1 MTDFF
6 TKKQGKYWCEVCHI
20 FIEYNKKTI
29 DYHNSTSNHI
39 ENMKRPSKYNSMKK
53 KFNNYVN
60 GLYDK
65 QQFSLQ
71 NNNNSNT
78 LNETDF
84 LGNKRKLIFENQVKA
99 NTSMFNEV
107 KSEMMKKE
115 IKNEKIKDKWKIFY
129 DKNNKRVFFYNY
141 ETGVSQWEKP
151 EVCNITDKEIN
162 KLIKINEENEET
174 DENNIEE
181 KDKEGNIGEWV
192 KIDRKEA
199 NKIFGKRKNEIL

>member
-6 TKKQGKYWCEVCHI
+6 TKKQGKYWCEVCRI

-39 ENMKRPSKYNSMKK
+39 NNMKRGSKYDTMKK

-60 GLYDK
+60 ELYEK
-65 QQFSLQ
+65 QNYSMQ
-71 NNNNSNT
+71 NNDNSF
-78 LNETDF
+78 NETSF
-84 LGNKRKLIFENQVKA
+84 LGNKRKIIFENQMKQ

-115 IKNEKIKDKWKIFY
+115 IKDEKIKDKWKVFY
-129 DKNNKRVFFYNY
+129 DKKTKHIFFFNY
-141 ETGVSQWEKP
+141 ETGESQWEKP

-162 KLIKINEENEET
+162 KLIKINEENDAY
-174 DENNIEE
+174 DENEIDE
-181 KDKEGNIGEWV
+181 KDKEGNVGEWV

-199 NKIFGKRKNEIL
+199 NKIFGKRKNESI

>member
-6 TKKQGKYWCEVCHI
+6 TKKQGKYWCEVCRI

-39 ENMKRPSKYNSMKK
+39 NNMKRGSKYDTMKK

-60 GLYDK
+60 ELYEK
-65 QQFSLQ
+65 QNYSMQ
-71 NNNNSNT
+71 NNDNSF
-78 LNETDF
+78 NETSF
-84 LGNKRKLIFENQVKA
+84 LGNKRKIIFENQMKQ

-115 IKNEKIKDKWKIFY
+115 IKDEKIKDKWKVFY
-129 DKNNKRVFFYNY
+129 DKKTKHVFFFNY
-141 ETGVSQWEKP
+141 ETGESQWEKP

-162 KLIKINEENEET
+162 KLIKINEENDAY
-174 DENNIEE
+174 DEDEIDE
-181 KDKEGNIGEWV
+181 KDKEGNVGEWV

-199 NKIFGKRKNEIL
+199 NKIFGKRKNESI

>member
-6 TKKQGKYWCEVCHI
+6 TKKQGKYWCEVCRI

-39 ENMKRPSKYNSMKK
+39 NNMKRGSKYDTMKK

-60 GLYDK
+60 ELYEK
-65 QQFSLQ
+65 QNYSMQ
-71 NNNNSNT
+71 NNDNSF
-78 LNETDF
+78 NETSF
-84 LGNKRKLIFENQVKA
+84 LGNKRKIIFENQMKQ

-115 IKNEKIKDKWKIFY
+115 IKDEKIKDKWKVFY
-129 DKNNKRVFFYNY
+129 DKKTKHIFFFNY
-141 ETGVSQWEKP
+141 ETGESQWEKP

-162 KLIKINEENEET
+162 KLIKINEENDAY
-174 DENNIEE
+174 DEDEIDE
-181 KDKEGNIGEWV
+181 KDKEGNVGEWV

-199 NKIFGKRKNEIL
+199 NKIFGKRKNESI

>member
-6 TKKQGKYWCEVCHI
+6 TKKQGKYWCEVCRI

-39 ENMKRPSKYNSMKK
+39 NNMKRGSKYDTMKI

-60 GLYDK
+60 ELYEK
-65 QQFSLQ
+65 QNYSMQ
-71 NNNNSNT
+71 NNDNSF
-78 LNETDF
+78 NETSF
-84 LGNKRKLIFENQVKA
+84 LGNKRKIIFENQMKQ

-115 IKNEKIKDKWKIFY
+115 IKDEKIKDKWKVFY
-129 DKNNKRVFFYNY
+129 DKKTKHIFFFNY
-141 ETGVSQWEKP
+141 ETGESQWEKP

-162 KLIKINEENEET
+162 KLIKINEENEEY
-174 DENNIEE
+174 DEDEIDE
-181 KDKEGNIGEWV
+181 KDKEGNVGEWV

-199 NKIFGKRKNEIL
+199 NKIFGKRKNESI

>member
-6 TKKQGKYWCEVCHI
+6 TKKQGKYWCEVCRI

-39 ENMKRPSKYNSMKK
+39 NNMKRGSKYDTMKK

-60 GLYDK
+60 ELYEK
-65 QQFSLQ
+65 QNYSMQ
-71 NNNNSNT
+71 NNDNSF
-78 LNETDF
+78 NETSF
-84 LGNKRKLIFENQVKA
+84 LGNKRKIIFENQMKQ

-115 IKNEKIKDKWKIFY
+115 IKDEKIKDKWKVFY
-129 DKNNKRVFFYNY
+129 DKKTKHVFFFNY
-141 ETGVSQWEKP
+141 ETGESQWEKP

-162 KLIKINEENEET
+162 KLIKINEENDAY
-174 DENNIEE
+174 DENEIDE
-181 KDKEGNIGEWV
+181 KDKEGNVGEWV

-199 NKIFGKRKNEIL
+199 NKIFGKRKNESI